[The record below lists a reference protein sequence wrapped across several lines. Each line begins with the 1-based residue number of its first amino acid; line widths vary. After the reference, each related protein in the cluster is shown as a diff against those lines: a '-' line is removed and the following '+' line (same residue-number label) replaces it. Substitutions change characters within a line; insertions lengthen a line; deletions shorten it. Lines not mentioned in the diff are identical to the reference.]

1 MNKSL
6 EVLTT
11 ELVIGGMTCAACA
24 AQIERSLRSF
34 DGVTV
39 TVNYAT
45 EQATITHP
53 AHLDPA
59 TLVAEV
65 ERAGYTAELRHATR
79 CEEEPLRG
87 LEERLIIS
95 ASCAVGVFAPAVIPA
110 LGVPGWEWVS
120 LALTLPIVA
129 YGAWPFHRARTLV
142 SLGILASFGW
152 SLWTLASVSFEVTAA
167 ITLIA
172 LTGAY
177 LEARAKRHTGTA
189 LRALFDLGPKDA
201 TLLRNGEVIHVPADR
216 VTVGDAFLVHP
227 GEKIATDG
235 VVIEGHSAVDASR
248 LTGES
253 IPMEVGAGDRVV
265 GATVNAGGRLMVR
278 ATRVGHDTRL
288 AQITR
293 LAEAAQSGK
302 AEVQRLADRVSA
314 VAVPVVLSIAATT
327 LVAWLALGAPAPDGI
342 GAAIAVLIIACPAA
356 LGLAAPTALRV
367 GTGRGA
373 QLGILVKGPDTLER
387 ARRIDTIVLNKTGTV
402 TEGRMRL
409 TSVIAA
415 EGESREEILALAGAV
430 ERASEHPIARAIDE
444 AGGSALPVE
453 GFAALPGRG
462 VEGWVAGKWVLAG
475 RRELLV
481 ERWGELPDSLE
492 KALAEAVGTVIVVGW
507 DGLARGVLVIADAV
521 KPMSARAIRDLKA
534 LGLSPLLLTGDRASV
549 AARVAA
555 EVGVN
560 FVLAGLLPEGKVEA
574 IRALQRQGRV
584 VAMIG
589 DGVNDAAALAQADL
603 GIATTTDRAIEASDI
618 TLVRG
623 DLRVA
628 SDAIRLSRRILTTIK
643 GNLFWAFAYNLVALP
658 LAATGLLSPVVA
670 AAAMALSGVLVVA
683 NSLRLR
689 RFR

>member
-45 EQATITHP
+45 EQATVTHP

-95 ASCAVGVFAPAVIPA
+95 ASCAAGVFAPAVIPA
-110 LGVPGWEWVS
+110 LGVPGWEWVA

-152 SLWTLASVSFEVTAA
+152 SLWNLSFAVTAA

-189 LRALFDLGPKDA
+189 LRALYDLGPKDA

-235 VVIEGHSAVDASR
+235 VVIEGHSAVDASG

-278 ATRVGHDTRL
+278 ATRVGHDSRL

-302 AEVQRLADRVSA
+302 TEVQRLADRVSA
-314 VAVPVVLSIAATT
+314 IAVPVVLSIAAAT
-327 LVAWLALGAPAPDGI
+327 LVAWLGLGAPAPDGI

-356 LGLAAPTALRV
+356 LGLAVPTALRA

-373 QLGILVKGPDTLER
+373 QLGILVKGADTLER

-409 TSVIAA
+409 ASVIAA

-444 AGGSALPVE
+444 AGGSVLPVE
-453 GFAALPGRG
+453 EFAALPGRG

-507 DGLARGVLVIADAV
+507 DGLARGVLVIADSV
-521 KPMSARAIRDLKA
+521 KPTSARAIRNLKA

-549 AARVAA
+549 ATRVAA

-584 VAMIG
+584 VAMVG

-603 GIATTTDRAIEASDI
+603 GIATSTDRAIEASDL

-628 SDAIRLSRRILTTIK
+628 SDAIRLSRRILTTIR

-670 AAAMALSGVLVVA
+670 AATMALSGILVVA